1 LGNIEVNVYL
11 ISLMAMA
18 QSPINL
24 RVTTIIL
31 MEINLLARFL
41 TALLYTRMEI
51 SLRASSKM
59 AGGITAR

>member
-1 LGNIEVNVYL
+1 
-11 ISLMAMA
+11 MAMVP
-18 QSPINL
+18 SPINL
-24 RVTTIIL
+24 KVTTIIL

-59 AGGITAR
+59 AGEITAR